1 MDIIILLILRA
12 LTSDPLV
19 FQRQLKDLRLSGPSY
34 FYAGVVLLLGFS
46 MVVPFLFHGILSP
59 LEEIDLVEVVI
70 IDVAALSVIAPM
82 SILMVVSNFP
92 LQ

>member
-1 MDIIILLILRA
+1 VGIVLSISSA

-19 FQRQLKDLRLSGPSY
+19 FQRQLKDLRLLGPSY

-46 MVVPFLFHGILSP
+46 MIVPFLFHGILSP

-70 IDVAALSVIAPM
+70 IDVVALSVIAPL
-82 SILMVVSNFP
+82 SILMVLSNFIE
-92 LQ
+92 